1 MEKPR
6 MRKLINILTIIF
18 TIAAIAFLIYG
29 LKTDI
34 FYSEH
39 ALVDFVSQFGIWAP
53 LVFIIFQAIQVIIPV
68 IPGGLGLLAGVLLFG
83 TTMGFVYN
91 YVSICLGSI
100 IAFLIAKQYGQSV
113 IKVLFSKKMQEKYSN
128 VTEHKNFTKYFAI
141 AIFLPLA
148 PDDFLCYLAG
158 TTKMKLRHFTIIILL
173 GKPFAIAMY
182 TFGLDF
188 IMRKLS
194 ILI

>member
-1 MEKPR
+1 
-6 MRKLINILTIIF
+6 
-18 TIAAIAFLIYG
+18 
-29 LKTDI
+29 
-34 FYSEH
+34 
-39 ALVDFVSQFGIWAP
+39 
-53 LVFIIFQAIQVIIPV
+53 
-68 IPGGLGLLAGVLLFG
+68 
-83 TTMGFVYN
+83 
-91 YVSICLGSI
+91 
-100 IAFLIAKQYGQSV
+100 
-113 IKVLFSKKMQEKYSN
+113 MQEKYSN